1 LPRVLHPEIQ
11 AVLDEMNA
19 APGLAAH
26 ELPVAEARA
35 AHAAE
40 TERWC
45 GAAEPVAEVRDV
57 TAPGPG
63 GGVPVRI
70 FAPEAPVGVV
80 AYIHG
85 GGWMMGTVASYEA
98 PLSRLANAA
107 GATVAAVDYRL
118 SPEHVFP
125 AALDDSLAA
134 IRWLAAE
141 YPEAPLAV
149 AGDSA
154 GGNLAAVCALRLR
167 GELELRLQALI
178 YPVTDAA
185 LDTPSCR
192 EFADFHGLSAAS
204 MRRFWDLYLD
214 GASGRD
220 PDASPLRAAD
230 LSGAAPAYV
239 LTAEEDI
246 LRDEGEAYAAA
257 LRAAGVPVELVR
269 WPGTIHGFFRWLA
282 ATSVAGEAVDAV
294 GARLREALTV
304 CLSGAPSGRALDARA
319 GG

>member
-1 LPRVLHPEIQ
+1 
-11 AVLDEMNA
+11 MNA
-19 APGLAAH
+19 LPGPPAH
-26 ELPVAEARA
+26 EVPVAEARA

-40 TERWC
+40 TEWLS
-45 GAAEPVAEVRDV
+45 GPGEPVAEVRDV
-57 TAPGPG
+57 AVPGAG
-63 GGVPVRI
+63 GDILVRLFVPDD
-70 FAPEAPVGVV
+70 PVGVV

-107 GATVAAVDYRL
+107 GAIVAAVEYRL

-125 AALDDSLAA
+125 AALDDCLAA

-141 YPEAPLAV
+141 FRDAPLAV

-154 GGNLAAVCALRLR
+154 GGNLAAVCALRVR

-185 LDTPSCR
+185 LNTPSYR
-192 EFADFHGLSAAS
+192 EFSDDHGLSGAS
-204 MRRFWDLYLD
+204 MRRFWNLYLD
-214 GASGRD
+214 GADGAQ
-220 PDASPLRAAD
+220 PDASPLRAD
-230 LSGAAPAYV
+230 LAGVAPAYV
-239 LTAEEDI
+239 ITAEEDV

-257 LRAAGVPVELVR
+257 LEHAGVPVELVR

-282 ATSVAGEAVDAV
+282 ATSVAGEAVDAIA
-294 GARLREALTV
+294 GALR
-304 CLSGAPSGRALDARA
+304 RALSVKDAPV
-319 GG
+319 G